1 VTLQQEP
8 YQPSMGTP
16 SQLEHYI
23 ETNPLALTPHG
34 LAEGEN
40 IPARV
45 AWLLAFGFHLTD
57 PFEGY

>member
-1 VTLQQEP
+1 
-8 YQPSMGTP
+8 MGTP